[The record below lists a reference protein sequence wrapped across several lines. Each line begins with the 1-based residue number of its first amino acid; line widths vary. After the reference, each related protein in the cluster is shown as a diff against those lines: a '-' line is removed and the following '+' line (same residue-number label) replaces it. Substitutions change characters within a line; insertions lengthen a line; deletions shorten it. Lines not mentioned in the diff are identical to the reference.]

1 MINESMVKGREGWTA
16 KASKVFLKTA
26 DVMVRA
32 AVIFFLVIAGLYS
45 GYALW
50 DNAQIY
56 AAVDDVQSEL
66 LKLKPDTAE
75 DGGASFEE
83 LRAVNPDVCAWLTL
97 DHTNIDQPILQGKD
111 NLSYINTD
119 VYGNFAMAGSI
130 FLDSGCDN
138 EFREPYA
145 LLYGH
150 HMADHKM
157 LGDLDLYEDQVFFD
171 QNTTG
176 ELMLPDR
183 TYKLKIFACV

>member
-1 MINESMVKGREGWTA
+1 M

-26 DVMVRA
+26 DVMIRA

-119 VYGNFAMAGSI
+119 VYGNFAMAGA
-130 FLDSGCDN
+130 FSG
-138 EFREPYA
+138 FR
-145 LLYGH
+145 
-150 HMADHKM
+150 M
-157 LGDLDLYEDQVFFD
+157 
-171 QNTTG
+171 
-176 ELMLPDR
+176 
-183 TYKLKIFACV
+183 

>member
-1 MINESMVKGREGWTA
+1 M

-97 DHTNIDQPILQGKD
+97 
-111 NLSYINTD
+111 
-119 VYGNFAMAGSI
+119 
-130 FLDSGCDN
+130 
-138 EFREPYA
+138 
-145 LLYGH
+145 
-150 HMADHKM
+150 
-157 LGDLDLYEDQVFFD
+157 
-171 QNTTG
+171 
-176 ELMLPDR
+176 
-183 TYKLKIFACV
+183 YKLLHKADLKY